1 MRERGMF
8 VSLLVLVGVNILNF
22 YDRHVPG
29 ALAEPMRKEFG
40 LSDSQLGLLGS
51 AFIWLYAI
59 VGVPLG
65 HVADKW
71 SRKHLL
77 AGGMAVWSLL
87 TALGGLATSFSMLIV
102 SRLGVALGEA
112 VAAPTGTSWIGDLFP
127 PAQRARALSLFM
139 LGVPVGGA
147 LSFFF
152 SGPIAQAWG
161 WRAAMVFAAVPA
173 ILLTPALLFL
183 HEPRRGATEVQQH
196 QAHDGTSMWSVLRIP
211 TLWWIIASGIFINFN
226 MYAMGSFLPAFLSRI
241 HGVSVAQSGIATGF
255 VYLIGGVAGGY
266 LAGMWGD
273 RIVHRRKDGRLLSAA
288 VFALLGAP
296 AVYLAIQLPGGTLL
310 AATALLTFAYGTMNS
325 YYGLVYSS
333 IQDIIVPSKRG
344 TTMAIY
350 FMLMYMCGASFGPY
364 LTGHLSD
371 TMARRA
377 ADAAGS
383 ATITE
388 TFRAVGLQQAMI
400 IIPILSTAL
409 AIVLWAGSRTVIRDM
424 ARREESVARAAAG
437 APATSPSAS

>member
-1 MRERGMF
+1 MP
-8 VSLLVLVGVNILNF
+8 LLVLVGVNILNF

-40 LSDSQLGLLGS
+40 LTDSQLGLLGS

-65 HVADKW
+65 HIADRW
-71 SRKHLL
+71 SRKKLL
-77 AGGMAVWSLL
+77 AGGMLVWSAL
-87 TALGGLATSFSMLIV
+87 TAMAGLATNFGMLIA

-139 LGVPVGGA
+139 LGVPIGGA

-173 ILLTPALLFL
+173 LMLTPALMMLY
-183 HEPRRGATEVQQH
+183 EPKRGAAETHQH
-196 QAHDGTSMWSVLRIP
+196 RADTGSMWVVLRIP
-211 TLWWIIASGIFINFN
+211 TLWWIIASGVFINFN

-241 HGVSVAQSGIATGF
+241 HGVSVAKSGIATGF

-273 RIVHRRKDGRLLSAA
+273 RIVHRRQDGRMLSAA
-288 VFALLGAP
+288 IFAVLGAP
-296 AVYLAIQLPGGTLL
+296 AVYVAIVLPAGTLFL
-310 AATALLTFAYGTMNS
+310 ATALLTFAYGTMNS

-333 IQDIIVPSKRG
+333 IQDIVPPAKRG

-377 ADAAGS
+377 AEAAGS

-388 TFRAVGLQQAMI
+388 AFRAVGLQQAMV
-400 IIPILSTAL
+400 IIPVLSTAL
-409 AIVLWAGSRTVIRDM
+409 AVVLWAGSRTIIRDM
-424 ARREESVARAAAG
+424 ARRDAAEAPLG
-437 APATSPSAS
+437 AATSPSVS

>member
-1 MRERGMF
+1 MRDRGMM

-22 YDRHVPG
+22 YDRNVPG
-29 ALAEPMRKEFG
+29 ALAEPMRKEFN
-40 LSDSQLGLLGS
+40 LTDAQLGLMGS

-65 HVADKW
+65 HIADRW
-71 SRKHLL
+71 SRKKLL
-77 AGGMAVWSLL
+77 AGGMVVWSLL
-87 TALGGLATSFSMLIV
+87 TATAGMATSFTMLIA

-127 PAQRARALSLFM
+127 ASQRARALSLFM
-139 LGVPVGGA
+139 LGVPIGGA

-152 SGPIAQAWG
+152 SGPIAQAYG
-161 WRAAMVFAAVPA
+161 WRTAMVFAAVPA
-173 ILLTPALLFL
+173 LLLTPALLFI
-183 HEPRRGATEVQQH
+183 HEPKRGAAEAH
-196 QAHDGTSMWSVLRIP
+196 PHHIQAAGSMWTVLRIP

-241 HGVSVAQSGIATGF
+241 HGVSVAQSGISTGI

-273 RIVHRRKDGRLLSAA
+273 KIIHRRKDGRMLSAA

-296 AVYLAIQLPGGTLL
+296 AAYMAIVLPAGTLFL
-310 AATALLTFAYGTMNS
+310 ATALLTFSYGTMNS

-333 IQDIIVPSKRG
+333 IQDIIPPAKRG

-350 FMLMYMCGASFGPY
+350 FMLMYLCGASFGPY

-383 ATITE
+383 AKITE
-388 TFRAVGLQQAMI
+388 VFRATGLQQAMV
-400 IIPILSTAL
+400 IIPVMSIAL
-409 AIVLWAGSRTVIRDM
+409 AIVLWAGSRTIIRDM
-424 ARREESVARAAAG
+424 ARREEAVALAAAG
-437 APATSPSAS
+437 AATSPTAS